1 MKTKLWRSLLTLT
14 SVVISIQP
22 AILQANAQTY
32 QPTNR
37 APVADNTLGTQV
49 SGDGNNFN
57 ITGGVN
63 KGQTVFHSFTDFSVP
78 TNGQANFTNPVGNR
92 DIITRVTGNLFSDI
106 NGTVNSNGANFFL
119 INPNG
124 IVFGTNA
131 RLNVGKAFV
140 GSTANSIDLVDAGGR
155 AITFGTNPNG
165 DAPLLSVAPNVLFD
179 VSRLNIGGGNGA
191 ISSFATLNYS
201 LGQYIGLIGG
211 KVAINGGQISTPSGR
226 VELGGLS
233 APGSIELTTAGNIPK
248 LNFSVSAPGGFEI
261 TTEGKIPKL
270 NFPANVPRSDV
281 SITKGAVIDTIGIGG
296 GDIFVTARNLEI
308 LSSSLNAGIIVGLGS
323 TTVAG
328 DIKLDATGTML
339 INGSSITN
347 QVQSTADGKGGN
359 ITINANSLSVS
370 NASLISNDT
379 FGRGNAGNVTIA
391 VTDAIDLS
399 DKSFIFSNIRE
410 GAVGNGGKIE
420 IESGSL
426 SLRDGS
432 LLNTITSGKGDAG
445 KIVVDIKGNLSLN
458 NRSSINS
465 FIEPQAEGK
474 SQGISIVAKNINLSN
489 SGIIS
494 SNFGGIGN
502 AGNIDIKTTGDLT
515 IDGKERSV
523 LTTDL
528 SGSFISSGTSG
539 KGDAGKI
546 TIEAGGILSLN
557 NNAIIDAQIFEKGE
571 GNSQGIAIN
580 AKDLSLSNFSSIF
593 TDNFGGI
600 GNAGNID
607 IKTTGDIT
615 IVGSDRSIPLVNG
628 VDTINIRNSSSISSS
643 SRGRKGDTGKITI
656 DTQGNISLNNR
667 ASIRSGLVSAEGN
680 SQGISIS
687 TKNLRVINNSSIS
700 TTNERSIG
708 NAGNID
714 IKTTGDIEIAGLTD
728 LSLSNQQGSNF
739 SGITTINTN
748 GRGNSGNIKIESQGN
763 IDFSNAFISSFSG
776 SEGQAANISI
786 SSQKLNLSNRS
797 IIATSGFSV
806 GGGNIT
812 LAISDLLLLRN
823 NSLITSGSFSAGE
836 DGNGGNITISSP
848 LIVALPGNND
858 ITANAIQ
865 GSGGNVQ
872 ITSQGLFGIQFRPTG
887 SEFTNDIT
895 ASSTFGQNGTVNIT
909 TPGTDPGRDS
919 TELPNTTTDASTQI
933 SQACS
938 ANNRQN
944 KLIVAGRGGIPP
956 NANDPLTSDLVWQDA
971 RAVSLQPAVSST
983 TNNLGKRVPPAVG
996 WVFDGKGKVTLVAAA
1011 TPGQPTGTSVACPQG
1026 VGK

>member
-14 SVVISIQP
+14 SVVITIQP
-22 AILQANAQTY
+22 AILPANAQTY

-63 KGQTVFHSFTDFSVP
+63 KGQTLFHSFTDFSVP

-155 AITFGTNPNG
+155 TITFGTNPNG

-179 VSRLNIGGGNGA
+179 ASRLNLGDGTGQ
-191 ISSFATLNYS
+191 ISNFGTLKTSN

-211 KVAINGGQISTPSGR
+211 NVKLDGGQIYT
-226 VELGGLS
+226 LGGR
-233 APGSIELTTAGNIPK
+233 IELVG
-248 LNFSVSAPGGFEI
+248 L
-261 TTEGKIPKL
+261 
-270 NFPANVPRSDV
+270 SDV
-281 SITKGAVIDTIGIGG
+281 SITKGSVIDTTGFGG

-308 LSSSLNAGIIVGLGS
+308 SSSSLKAGIILGLGS
-323 TTVAG
+323 ADIAG
-328 DIKLDATGTML
+328 DIKLDATGTIL
-339 INGSSITN
+339 INGSEITN
-347 QVQSTADGKGGN
+347 QVGSFANGVGGN

-370 NASLISNDT
+370 NASLISNQT
-379 FGRGNAGNVTIA
+379 LGRGNAGNITIG
-391 VTDAIDLS
+391 VTDAIDLK
-399 DKSFIFSNIRE
+399 DKSSIFSNIVA
-410 GAVGNGGKIE
+410 GAVGNGGNID
-420 IESGSL
+420 INAGSL

-432 LLNTITSGKGDAG
+432 RLTTTTSGKGDAG
-445 KIVVDIKGNLSLN
+445 KVAVDIKGNLSLN
-458 NRSSINS
+458 NLSSINS

-489 SGIIS
+489 SGIITN
-494 SNFGGIGN
+494 NFGGIGN

-515 IDGKERSV
+515 IDGGKDRS
-523 LTTDL
+523 LPT
-528 SGSFISSGTSG
+528 SEQINKGSFIQSSTSG

-546 TIEAGGILSLN
+546 TIETGGILSLN
-557 NNAIIDAQIFEKGE
+557 NDALIDARIFKEGE
-571 GNSQGIAIN
+571 GNSQGIAIS
-580 AKDLSLSNFSSIF
+580 AKNLSLSNFGSIF
-593 TDNFGGI
+593 TGTSGK

-607 IKTTGDIT
+607 IKTTGDLT
-615 IVGSDRSIPLVNG
+615 IVGDDGSIPGNVSKLS
-628 VDTINIRNSSSISSS
+628 RNTSISSS
-643 SRGRKGDTGKITI
+643 SEGKGNSGKITI
-656 DTQGNISLNNR
+656 DTQGDISLNNL
-667 ASIRSGLVSAEGN
+667 AFIDSAIFSAEGN

-687 TKNLRVINNSSIS
+687 TKNLRVKNNSAI
-700 TTNERSIG
+700 TTANQGSIG

-728 LSLSNQQGSNF
+728 LSLSKNNQSPNVSSILSTNLG
-739 SGITTINTN
+739 GI
-748 GRGNSGNIKIESQGN
+748 GNSGNIKIESKGSIGLN
-763 IDFSNAFISSFSG
+763 NASISSLSNG
-776 SEGQAANISI
+776 EGQAANISI
-786 SSQKLNLSNRS
+786 SSQKLNLKNISF
-797 IIATSGFSV
+797 IATDGFSV

-823 NSLITSGSFSAGE
+823 TSSISSKSRSAGE

-865 GSGGNVQ
+865 GSGGNVR

-895 ASSTFGQNGTVNIT
+895 ASSTFGQNGTVNIS

-919 TELPNTTTDASTQI
+919 TELPNTTTDASNQI
-933 SQACS
+933 SQVCS
-938 ANNRQN
+938 ENNREN

-956 NANDPLTSDLVWQDA
+956 NANDPLTNDLVWQDA

-983 TNNLGKRVPPAVG
+983 KNNLSKLVPPAVG